1 MRLCVGICMLCTFIV
16 LCSGDFYFEFTAVR
30 VIAPFSPRN
39 DGVVGN
45 ASSKWQFSGSG
56 ISQKSCCILYLHLQ
70 RACSHYNPLIL
81 LTIPFLCVYSEA
93 VRICILQFPA
103 SLFPVIGPILCLL
116 QYFSVNDD
124 NILIQ

>member
-1 MRLCVGICMLCTFIV
+1 MGICMLCTFIV

-81 LTIPFLCVYSEA
+81 LTIPLLCVYSEA
-93 VRICILQFPA
+93 VFATCN
-103 SLFPVIGPILCLL
+103 SLHHSSLSLDLYCACFNIV
-116 QYFSVNDD
+116 SVNDD
-124 NILIQ
+124 KKLIQ